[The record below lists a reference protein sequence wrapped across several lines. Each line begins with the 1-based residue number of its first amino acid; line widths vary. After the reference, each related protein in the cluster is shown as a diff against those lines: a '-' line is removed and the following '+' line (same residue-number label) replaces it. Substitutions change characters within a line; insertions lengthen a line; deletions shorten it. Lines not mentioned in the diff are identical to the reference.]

1 MNVARCIGSA
11 LLVVWGMS
19 APLVQAQNL
28 DSVLTNQQ
36 MSGGE
41 MMTELVR
48 LTMVPLAE
56 SPILMRGM
64 ASFEF
69 QSSGKTTLGEFRWN
83 ENDQLLWTDDVTLR
97 SQMSL
102 WMEDQ
107 KLAAYNLETQQGSF
121 WPEAMVDGSGL
132 LPSSSERIT
141 LKASKTESN
150 LQFRDWTCLPYEG
163 KLDKDRVMVWM
174 AEEEVAGFDAAMA
187 SAYREA
193 FMKWARLR
201 VGHPVVQRILITEGI
216 PVALSWGTKEGLTSH
231 MKVVD
236 LSTKA
241 RVEID
246 APNILMLVP
255 GRDINQVAREYKE
268 KMNQGQKAPSPQD

>member
-1 MNVARCIGSA
+1 MNVARFIGST

-56 SPILMRGM
+56 SPLLMRGM

-69 QSSGKTTLGEFRWN
+69 QSRGKTTLGEFRWN

-132 LPSSSERIT
+132 LPSTSERIT

-174 AEEEVAGFDAAMA
+174 AEEEVA
-187 SAYREA
+187 AYG
-193 FMKWARLR
+193 KWA
-201 VGHPVVQRILITEGI
+201 I
-216 PVALSWGTKEGLTSH
+216 TSH
-231 MKVVD
+231 MRTKQWTD
-236 LSTKA
+236 KWSSTISTALKRLVTTFTRLCPGVTIAALCSA
-241 RVEID
+241 R
-246 APNILMLVP
+246 
-255 GRDINQVAREYKE
+255 
-268 KMNQGQKAPSPQD
+268 S